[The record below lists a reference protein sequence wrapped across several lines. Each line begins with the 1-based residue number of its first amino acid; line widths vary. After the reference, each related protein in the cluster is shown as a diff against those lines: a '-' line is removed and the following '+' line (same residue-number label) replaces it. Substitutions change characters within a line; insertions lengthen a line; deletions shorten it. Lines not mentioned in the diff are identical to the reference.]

1 MNNKRNIFKIIR
13 NVLIIGTIIGGFIC
27 WIYIPSET
35 VIHYDISFSPDAYGN
50 KIYLLILLILPL
62 FSLFPFVSEEY
73 HVESEENMNKLRKN
87 ARTNAIIQL
96 ILAIIL
102 SLIVWVTLLKSLV
115 TIS

>member
-1 MNNKRNIFKIIR
+1 MNNERNIFKIIR

-35 VIHYDISFSPDAYGN
+35 AIHYDISFSPDAYGN
-50 KIYLLILLILPL
+50 KIYLLLLLILPL

-73 HVESEENMNKLRKN
+73 HVVSEENMNKLRKN
-87 ARTNAIIQL
+87 TRTNAIIQL

-102 SLIVWVTLLKSLV
+102 SLIVWIMLLKSLL
-115 TIS
+115 T